1 MTVTGGAIHKERP
14 MDIARIRQ
22 TDRLR
27 LEPIGLRHAEQLW
40 RLYADPAVAEW
51 YGQWTHELVQREVAR
66 IAAAWEADGIHKWMA
81 YHRHTGDLV
90 GRGGLSQVQLAG
102 RNVLEIGWVLHGWY
116 WGYGYATEIG
126 REGLACAFTELG
138 AEEVV
143 SFTEPHN
150 ARSRAVMERLGFHH
164 TEDRVFEEGGELFA
178 LYVLGRDAWRA
189 SPPAATRAE

>member
-1 MTVTGGAIHKERP
+1 MTVTGGAIQKEWLV
-14 MDIARIRQ
+14 DIARIRQ

-27 LEPIGLRHAEQLW
+27 LEPIGLRHAEDLW

-51 YGQWTHELVQREVAR
+51 YGQWTDEMVQREVAR
-66 IAAAWEADGIHKWMA
+66 IAATWEGDGIHKWMA

-90 GRGGLSQVQLAG
+90 GRGGLSRVQLAG
-102 RNVLEIGWVLHGWY
+102 RHVLEIGWVLHGWY

-143 SFTEPHN
+143 SYTEARN

-164 TEDRVFEEGGELFA
+164 TEDRVLEEGGELFA
-178 LYVLGRDAWRA
+178 FYVLGRDAWRV
-189 SPPAATRAE
+189 STCRGSG